1 MLTTV
6 KESLSACLVLT
17 KISMNH
23 SDRVLLAKSP
33 QLPEDY
39 SRQMQVIHCFSL
51 HTTHTFF
58 IFLTFYGVAKVM
70 FSVVSVCH
78 SVHVGVPKPWSLS
91 GHRTRN
97 PSSRHGTYDP
107 LSPSLRY

>member
-6 KESLSACLVLT
+6 KERLSACLVLT

-39 SRQMQVIHCFSL
+39 SRQMQVTYCFSP
-51 HTTHTFF
+51 HTKQNFF
-58 IFLTFYGVAKVM
+58 IFLTFIE
-70 FSVVSVCH
+70 H
-78 SVHVGVPKPWSLS
+78 NPKQKKRVNLHQSLKP
-91 GHRTRN
+91 HT
-97 PSSRHGTYDP
+97 
-107 LSPSLRY
+107 